1 MYPTCYYL
9 KPAKLAVPIRMSVS
23 GYMKDVNAKIA
34 DWERNFHA
42 WYPENQMGQAD
53 HARMMAR
60 ELTSIYDALND
71 VREKL
76 FDVADEFSA
85 YNSNTNTN
93 TNTST
98 VPNLSLIH
106 I

>member
-1 MYPTCYYL
+1 
-9 KPAKLAVPIRMSVS
+9 
-23 GYMKDVNAKIA
+23 MKDVNEKIA

-60 ELTSIYDALND
+60 ELTGIYEALNN

-85 YNSNTNTN
+85 YNSNT
-93 TNTST
+93 ST
-98 VPNLSLIH
+98 VPNRNRNRNTRKVGGRSRKTRSRSA
-106 I
+106 

>member
-1 MYPTCYYL
+1 M
-9 KPAKLAVPIRMSVS
+9 S

-76 FDVADEFSA
+76 FEVADEFSA
-85 YNSNTNTN
+85 YNSNTNT
-93 TNTST
+93 ST
-98 VPNLSLIH
+98 VPNRNKNRNTRKVGGRSRKTRSRSA
-106 I
+106 